1 MELRY
6 LILFIM
12 PLLGGTIAF
21 MFRMVKQQQLKLF
34 LAFSGAFLF
43 SITILEILP
52 SIFSHSGSASIGF
65 FILVGFFF
73 QIAIEQFTRGIEHGH
88 VHTHEQSKGIPFMV
102 IAGLCLHSFI
112 EGMPMGNN
120 TILDENQ
127 RHNLIYGIALHE
139 APAAFALITL
149 LRQHQVRSLLL
160 IAVLIIYSSMSLMG
174 IAWSH
179 TLTSIIKIPDT
190 LFENILA
197 IVVGTFLHIST
208 TILFENSTNHRFGL
222 YKTIAIGIGVGLAL
236 LAS

>member
-12 PLLGGTIAF
+12 PLLGGIIALS
-21 MFRMVKQQQLKLF
+21 FRMVKQHQLKLF

-52 SIFSHSGSASIGF
+52 SIFSKSENGSLGIY
-65 FILVGFFF
+65 ILAGFFF
-73 QIAIEQFTRGIEHGH
+73 QILIEQFTRGIEHGH
-88 VHTHEQSKGIPFMV
+88 VHTHQNPEGLPVMV

-112 EGMPMGNN
+112 EGIPIGN
-120 TILDENQ
+120 TLVLTESQ
-127 RHNLIYGIALHE
+127 RHDLIYGIALHE

-149 LRQHQVRSLLL
+149 LRHNNIRMPVLILVLVLYSGMSLL
-160 IAVLIIYSSMSLMG
+160 G

-179 TLTSIIKIPDT
+179 TLTDIIGIPESM
-190 LFENILA
+190 FEKILA

-222 YKTIAIGIGVGLAL
+222 YKTLAITLGVGLAL
-236 LAS
+236 LAF